1 MGLPLRTPGLLDI
14 FALRRRFSRR
24 VFGAVAQLAERVV
37 RNDEVRGTILLCST
51 KNPLRACV

>member
-24 VFGAVAQLAERVV
+24 VFGEVAQLAERVV
-37 RNDEVRGTILLCST
+37 RNDEFRGTILLCST
-51 KNPLRACV
+51 KSP